1 MRWWKRLVFSII
13 SLVWGYISLDYLY
26 YAFSKLVNSKGSPEY
41 YVPESDGLYQLIGL
55 AMFLLWFS
63 ITAGYLFI
71 IKKSSNQV
79 DIIEEDYKTGR
90 QTYKK
95 KWADIVLQ
103 VAFIITGLILR
114 WGYVVYIYI
123 PDL

>member
-41 YVPESDGLYQLIGL
+41 YAPESDGLYQLIGL